1 MKPEVNDNSRVDE
14 TRALLKKN
22 AKEVK
27 KKQKKERFQVLRMW
41 ISTFISAVFNDRGT
55 IPPNI
60 GDNILVTNNVYITK
74 YSLSALIGIV
84 ELSNDTPVGFIS
96 DLVSTVKRDVPG
108 IIIDTVIKNIPY
120 YIDTKAPGM
129 KS

>member
-1 MKPEVNDNSRVDE
+1 MKREVNDNSRVDE

-27 KKQKKERFQVLRMW
+27 KKQKKDRFQVLRMW

-60 GDNILVTNNVYITK
+60 GDNILVTNNVYITQ
-74 YSLSALIGIV
+74 YSLRL
-84 ELSNDTPVGFIS
+84 LSYLMIHQS
-96 DLVSTVKRDVPG
+96 DLYPT
-108 IIIDTVIKNIPY
+108 
-120 YIDTKAPGM
+120 
-129 KS
+129 